1 MVNQFAL
8 QRLWIKLKTMLLLVQ
23 SSNRLVHDKVTVLQN
38 AYLYIDPKGIDTQ
51 ITNIKKN
58 FIKEKKP
65 QYNMP
70 FSCNEEHFKRLGL
83 KS

>member
-38 AYLYIDPKGIDTQ
+38 AYLYIDPKVIDTQ
-51 ITNIKKN
+51 ITTIKKN
-58 FIKEKKP
+58 SLRKKNPSIICHFHATKNIFKE
-65 QYNMP
+65 
-70 FSCNEEHFKRLGL
+70 LG
-83 KS
+83 